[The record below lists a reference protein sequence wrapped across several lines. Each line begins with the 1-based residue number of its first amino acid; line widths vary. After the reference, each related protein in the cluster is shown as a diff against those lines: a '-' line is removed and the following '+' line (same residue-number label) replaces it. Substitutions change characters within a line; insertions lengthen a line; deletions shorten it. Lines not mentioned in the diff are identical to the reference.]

1 MMNAKQL
8 AARTNVVTTFVS
20 KGWLDDER
28 TVLKFLPR
36 EEQVIAMSQNRAG
49 ETTAST
55 ILPTGAEGVSWQAL
69 YESFATCD
77 SFERWEM
84 SY

>member
-1 MMNAKQL
+1 MMIAKQL
-8 AARTNVVTTFVS
+8 AARTNVVTMFVS

-55 ILPTGAEGVSWQAL
+55 ILPINNSGEWKML
-69 YESFATCD
+69 YEVFA
-77 SFERWEM
+77 SESAFQRWEM